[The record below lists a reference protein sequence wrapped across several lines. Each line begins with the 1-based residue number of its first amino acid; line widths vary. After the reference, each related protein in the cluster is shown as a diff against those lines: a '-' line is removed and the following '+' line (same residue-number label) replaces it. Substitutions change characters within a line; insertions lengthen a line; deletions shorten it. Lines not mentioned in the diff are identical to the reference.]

1 MANLGQIQQMLSTNL
16 GYRQRFLQD
25 PIVALAE
32 QGLVLPPEM
41 HHRIRQ
47 MVAKAQTPQQAVP
60 GAAAGQL
67 GNSVLQT
74 VPFAPM
80 QTTPLRQ
87 IALIIA
93 FE

>member
-1 MANLGQIQQMLSTNL
+1 MANLGQIQQMLHTNA
-16 GYRQRFLQD
+16 GYRRRFLQD
-25 PIVALAE
+25 PIQALLE

-41 HHRIRQ
+41 HPRIRQ
-47 MVAKAQTPQQAVP
+47 MVADAQAGPPAVP
-60 GAAAGQL
+60 GAAVGQL

-74 VPFAPM
+74 TPLAPL

-93 FE
+93 V